1 MESVAEKLDE
11 VRLGGVAAFA
21 VPQEDGEDQ
30 AVLVVETRD
39 RDAESREELIHAI
52 WALMHENF
60 GINVLIDL
68 VKPGT
73 LPRTSSGKLSRSLS
87 KTGYFERLAK
97 SQKDH
102 VAPASGNR
110 KIA

>member
-21 VPQEDGEDQ
+21 VPQDDGEDQ

-39 RDAESREELIHAI
+39 RDAQSRDELLHAS
-52 WALMHENF
+52 WAQMHENF

-73 LPRTSSGKLSRSLS
+73 LPRTSSGKLSRSQS
-87 KTGYFERLAK
+87 RAGYFERLAESGQALVK
-97 SQKDH
+97 
-102 VAPASGNR
+102 PGTGNR